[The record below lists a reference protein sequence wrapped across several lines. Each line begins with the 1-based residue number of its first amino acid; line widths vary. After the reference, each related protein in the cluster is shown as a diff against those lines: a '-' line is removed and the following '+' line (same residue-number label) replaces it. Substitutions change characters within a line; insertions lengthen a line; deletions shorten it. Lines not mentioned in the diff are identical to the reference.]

1 VRRIVTLS
9 AALVVAL
16 VALGFVFATWR
27 TIEPGYV
34 GIVFD
39 KISRSV
45 SARALDPGWQFINPF
60 TQSIQQYP
68 VTIQTYAMVQAA
80 GEGSAAG
87 DDSIKVQSSEGQ
99 QLNLDVVIQYQVV
112 KEEGGQLFQDWGGAP
127 IEIVEDRVVRQYTRS
142 QVPLVASRYGWEGI
156 SAAEREQ
163 ISQEVSQR
171 LQEEFTRRH
180 LRLISF
186 GIREVHLPQQL
197 QAALDQKIQA
207 QQEAERQEYQLQ
219 QARVKADQDRV
230 TAEGQAEALKAQA
243 AGEADATL
251 TRAQA
256 QAEANRLLD
265 ESLSADVLRYQQLQR
280 WDGKLPV
287 FNGGGATPLIDASD
301 IISGTTAGQ

>member
-1 VRRIVTLS
+1 
-9 AALVVAL
+9 
-16 VALGFVFATWR
+16 
-27 TIEPGYV
+27 
-34 GIVFD
+34 
-39 KISRSV
+39 
-45 SARALDPGWQFINPF
+45 
-60 TQSIQQYP
+60 
-68 VTIQTYAMVQAA
+68 
-80 GEGSAAG
+80 
-87 DDSIKVQSSEGQ
+87 
-99 QLNLDVVIQYQVV
+99 
-112 KEEGGQLFQDWGGAP
+112 
-127 IEIVEDRVVRQYTRS
+127 VVRQYTRS